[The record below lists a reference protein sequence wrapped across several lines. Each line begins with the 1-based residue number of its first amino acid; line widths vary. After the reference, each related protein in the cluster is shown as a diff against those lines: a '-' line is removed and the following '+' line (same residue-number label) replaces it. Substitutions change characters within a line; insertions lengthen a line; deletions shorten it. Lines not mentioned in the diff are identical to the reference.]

1 MKKFLILTILTLFI
15 AFWFAAP
22 AHARDRETILGGIF
36 VDNISLGGKTAEEA
50 MVLILEYVD
59 DLEQREITLNIVD
72 GNYITTTPDE
82 LGFKWSN
89 PEIIE
94 AAAALGQ
101 KGNIITRYKAIKDF
115 EHSNKIYQLEY
126 TFDTALIFDIIDDQC
141 VKYNVPAIDATL
153 EIVDNERVITD
164 GQTGLEVDVHTS
176 VDLIIDYLE
185 NYWDKKNVSIDLA
198 INIIEPRG
206 SYELLSS
213 LTDVLGTFTTSFPGS
228 SANRVKNIANG
239 TRLLSGVLL
248 YPGDD
253 FNVLRAVMPF
263 TEENGYELAGS
274 FLRGQ
279 LVESLG
285 GGICQVTTTL
295 YKALLFSEL
304 EILERHNHSM
314 MVSYVE
320 PAMDAAIAE
329 SSGRNLRF
337 MNNKDTPVLIMGRT
351 TNDRRVIFTV
361 YGIEDRPSNRVIS
374 FESEILEMTIPEGE
388 QVIQDSGFPVG
399 HVSVQSAYIG
409 YKSRLWKVVKVD
421 GVEISRERI
430 NNSSYTPVPRSATV
444 GTFTTDANAL
454 NNIMAAI
461 ATGNIDHIRNV
472 AAALQAQTYI
482 PPVVEEA
489 HPDDH
494 EW

>member
-1 MKKFLILTILTLFI
+1 MKKFLLLTIMTLFI
-15 AFWFAAP
+15 AFWFIGPVEAK
-22 AHARDRETILGGIF
+22 DRETILGGIF
-36 VDNISLGGKTAEEA
+36 IDEISLGGKTAEEA
-50 MVLILEYVD
+50 MVLVLEYVD
-59 DLEQREITLNIVD
+59 DLGQKEITLNIID
-72 GNYITTTPDE
+72 GNYITVTPDE
-82 LGFKWSN
+82 MGFKWSN

-101 KGNIITRYKAIKDF
+101 KGNIITRYKAIKDL

-126 TFDTALIFDIIDDQC
+126 TFDTALIFDIIDDQGK
-141 VKYNVPAIDATL
+141 KYNIPAIDATL
-153 EIVDNERVITD
+153 EIVGNERIITD
-164 GQTGLEVDVHTS
+164 GQTGLEIDVHTS
-176 VDLIIDYLE
+176 VDLVIDYLE
-185 NYWDKKNVSIDLA
+185 NYWDKTNVSIDLA
-198 INIIEPRG
+198 IAIIEPRG

-228 SANRVKNIANG
+228 SANRVTNIANG
-239 TRLLSGVLL
+239 TSFVSGILL

-253 FNVLRAVMPF
+253 FNVLKALMPF

-279 LVESLG
+279 LVDSLG
-285 GGICQVTTTL
+285 GGICQVSTTL
-295 YKALLFSEL
+295 YNALLLAEL
-304 EILERHNHSM
+304 EILERHSHSM
-314 MVSYVE
+314 IISYVE

-329 SSGRNLRF
+329 SSGRSLRF
-337 MNNKDTPVLIMGRT
+337 MNNKETPILIMGRT
-351 TNDRRVIFTV
+351 SNDRRVTFTI

-374 FESEILEMTIPEGE
+374 FETEILETTIPEGE
-388 QVIQDSGFPVG
+388 QIFQDSSLPVG

-409 YKSRLWKVVKVD
+409 YKSRLWKIVKVD
-421 GVEISRERI
+421 GVEVSRERI

-444 GTFTTDANAL
+444 GTYTTDANAL
-454 NNIMAAI
+454 NHIMAAI

-472 AAALQAQTYI
+472 AAALQEQSYV
-482 PPVVEEA
+482 PPVEA